1 MTKPRSVSEIKS
13 ALLRPALTSHFQ
25 VTVPFPPEIK
35 DVLGTGQDGLNLACS
50 DASLPGSQLA
60 TLENN
65 NDRTGVTEK
74 HAYRRQFDD
83 RIDLTFYVDA
93 KEYTSIRFFEAW
105 ISYIMNEDLQSNPFA
120 GGGGPTPAQ
129 TPSLASRAYHYRVK
143 YPNDYIA
150 DQGLSITKFE
160 RDYQQQLTYEFIRS
174 FPLSISSMPV
184 SFDASSLLKLTVSM
198 SYIRYIVISPPR
210 ATIPGLPGSPTFS
223 NQSSVNATLP
233 FGSFG
238 LNQSGINANL
248 SDPALQSAFNTSQ
261 FTKLNTYNL
270 PAGSNDLTGI
280 NLGIA

>member
-25 VTVPFPPEIK
+25 VTIPFPPEIR
-35 DVLGTGQDGLNLACS
+35 DVLGTEQDGLNLACS

-105 ISYIMNEDLQSNPFA
+105 ISYIMNEDLQSNPFS
-120 GGGGPTPAQ
+120 GGGNNDAGPP
-129 TPSLASRAYHYRVK
+129 LGSRAYHYRVK

-174 FPLSISSMPV
+174 FPLSISSMLV

>member
-129 TPSLASRAYHYRVK
+129 QPSLASRAYHYRVK

>member
-13 ALLRPALTSHFQ
+13 TLLRPALTSHFQ
-25 VTVPFPPEIK
+25 VTIPFPPEIK
-35 DVLGTGQDGLNLACS
+35 SVLGTGQDNLNLACS

-65 NDRTGVTEK
+65 NDRTGVTER

-105 ISYIMNEDLQSNPFA
+105 ISYIMNEDLQSNPFSSGGNDA
-120 GGGGPTPAQ
+120 GPPL
-129 TPSLASRAYHYRVK
+129 SSRAYHYRVK
-143 YPNDYIA
+143 YPNDYMA

-210 ATIPGLPGSPTFS
+210 ATVPGAPGSPTFS
-223 NQSSVNATLP
+223 NQSSVNTTLP
-233 FGSFG
+233 FSSFG
-238 LNQSGINANL
+238 SNQSGINANL
-248 SDPALQSAFNTSQ
+248 SDPALQSVFNTSQ

-280 NLGIA
+280 NQGIA